1 MITQPQMHAPKA
13 PHEVNIDK
21 PAVDLKNFT
30 ILAFLQ
36 RLFQRWFQTSSEPA
50 KSNTKKASVDK

>member
-50 KSNTKKASVDK
+50 K